1 MATAWAEERGRRRW
15 LTLTVEASDL
25 YGHAYAWWW
34 GRAYRRPEA
43 MEEVLAVIPLN
54 LVMGLWVNKVYPVLR
69 HGVWD
74 KQVEAARAAGF
85 KAGVEAGRWQGRE
98 EARENM
104 KEATG
109 EMLAKYGR
117 VT

>member
-1 MATAWAEERGRRRW
+1 MATVWAEKRRRRRW

-25 YGHAYAWWW
+25 YGQAYAWWW

-43 MEEVLAVIPLN
+43 EVLAIIPLN

-98 EARENM
+98 EARE
-104 KEATG
+104 K
-109 EMLAKYGR
+109 LAKYGR